1 MCLRNAHNLLILYC
15 YSYID
20 SGRNPELFTRHQLE
34 QTLSDYEA
42 VQRKVQAYK
51 VAMSVTLSSVID
63 SLLYV
68 SVSVYV
74 CSNASAVCDV
84 CLLQEFRAELIQ
96 QLQKPFEAEIAA
108 YLASCAEEK

>member
-1 MCLRNAHNLLILYC
+1 MCY

-51 VAMSVTLSSVID
+51 VCLANN
-63 SLLYV
+63 LYWKMFIWLFGPQV
-68 SVSVYV
+68 
-74 CSNASAVCDV
+74 
-84 CLLQEFRAELIQ
+84 FRAELIQ
-96 QLQKPFEAEIAA
+96 HLQKPFEMEIAA
-108 YLASCAEEK
+108 YLASCPEEK

>member
-1 MCLRNAHNLLILYC
+1 MCY

-51 VAMSVTLSSVID
+51 VWQITSIAR
-63 SLLYV
+63 
-68 SVSVYV
+68 
-74 CSNASAVCDV
+74 
-84 CLLQEFRAELIQ
+84 CLFHCLGHRFFVLN
-96 QLQKPFEAEIAA
+96 
-108 YLASCAEEK
+108 